1 MPAERNCHLET
12 LLCAAIEINNAA
24 EREVFLD
31 GACGADDEL
40 RGQVARLVADHF
52 RAGGFLNFQ
61 VPALSETMALPTLE
75 QAGSRIGNY
84 KLLEQIGEGGMGSV
98 FMAEQSIPVHRQVAL
113 KIIKACMDT
122 RQVIARFEAE
132 RQALA
137 MMDHPNIAKVFDAGS
152 TNSGRPYFVME
163 LVKGIPITK
172 YCDEKRL
179 KIRERLELMIP
190 VCHAIQHAHQK
201 GIIHRDIKPS
211 NVLVAQYDGRPVPKV
226 IDFGVSKAT
235 AQKLTEKTMFTEHGQ
250 IVGTLEYMSPE
261 QAEPNQLDIDTRS
274 DVYSLGVLLYELLTG
289 TTPLDGTKLR
299 SAAFG
304 EMLRMIREDEPLR
317 PSNRLSTIE
326 TLASVAANR
335 RLEPG
340 KLSGLMRG
348 ELDWIV
354 MMALEKAR
362 DDRYESANA
371 FAADI
376 QRLLAEEQVLA
387 CPPSIKY
394 RLSKFARKHKA
405 ILMTALLV
413 TVSLLLGTVLSIWQ
427 AVRATKAEKQATEA
441 ANQSK
446 SVLDF
451 YQQAVLEAARPED
464 FEGGL
469 GKDVTLRQA
478 IDAAES
484 KIAIAFTN
492 QPLIEASVRN
502 ELGNTYRHLG
512 ESKKAI
518 VEHLRALDLR
528 SAHLE
533 PQNLDTL
540 DSRLNLASDYRDA
553 GQLDLALQLSEE
565 TLRLAR
571 AKLGNEHS
579 FTLACMSQLG
589 LVYSDSGRMDAATEL
604 HESAL
609 KIATD
614 TLGLDDPVTL
624 RSMNNLAGVYRET
637 NKLGQA
643 ISLYEK
649 VYAIAKRRLGENH
662 PNILLITAGLG
673 AAYWQ
678 AHDPVKA
685 LPLLK
690 KTLEP
695 QTAKLGRDHPTTL
708 RTITALANA
717 HFFNDVDS
725 NVNEALSLYQEAYDL
740 GRAKQGP
747 DHPDSLSR
755 MDNLAHVLR
764 SAQKKDESLAVF
776 REMYSLMTDKL
787 GAENPDTKECK
798 FQLALAYRSA
808 EQLDQAIPLFQEIY
822 QSRKSELGP
831 TDEATLS
838 ILRDLADT
846 LNTAREFVK
855 AESLYRELVVSLK
868 MVGPTLL
875 KTNLAILALGRNLY
889 MQEKYAEAEP
899 FLLAGYEG
907 LKANQEPGRDRRMAQ
922 AMRRLVEF
930 YTAWQKP
937 DEAAKWQNELEK
949 LSPTS
954 NSQESTP

>member
-1 MPAERNCHLET
+1 MSAELNPKVET
-12 LLCAAIEINNAA
+12 LFCEAIKMNNST
-24 EREVFLD
+24 EREVFLA
-31 GACGADDEL
+31 GACGTDDEL
-40 RGQVARLVADHF
+40 RKQVSQLVADHF
-52 RAGGFLNFQ
+52 RAGGFLNFRAPTIDET
-61 VPALSETMALPTLE
+61 VDLSNVER
-75 QAGSRIGNY
+75 AGSRIGQY

-98 FMAEQSIPVHRQVAL
+98 FMAEQSIPVHRHVAL
-113 KIIKACMDT
+113 KIIKAGMDT
-122 RQVIARFEAE
+122 KQVIARFEAE

-137 MMDHPNIAKVFDAGS
+137 IMDHPNIAKVFEAGA

-235 AQKLTEKTMFTEHGQ
+235 AQKLTEKTMFTGHGQ

-289 TTPLDGTKLR
+289 TTPIDATKLR

-304 EMLRMIREDEPLR
+304 EMLRMIREEEPLR
-317 PSNRLSTIE
+317 PSYRLSTIE
-326 TLASVAANR
+326 TLANVAANR

-340 KLSGLMRG
+340 KLGGLMRG

-376 QRLLAEEQVLA
+376 QRFLAEEQVLA
-387 CPPSIKY
+387 CPPAIKY
-394 RLSKFARKHKA
+394 RLSKFVKKHKA
-405 ILMTALLV
+405 ILMTTSLV
-413 TVSLLLGTVLSIWQ
+413 AVSLLLGTVLSIWQ
-427 AVRATKAEKQATEA
+427 LVRATKAEKLATEA

-478 IDAAES
+478 IEAAEP
-484 KIAIAFTN
+484 KIAIAFST
-492 QPLIEASVRN
+492 QPLVEASVRN

-512 ESKKAI
+512 ETKKAI
-518 VEHLRALDLR
+518 AEHLRALDLR
-528 SAHLE
+528 KAHLE

-540 DSRLNLASDYRDA
+540 DSMLNLASDYREA

-565 TLRLAR
+565 LLRLAK
-571 AKLGNEHS
+571 ATIGNEHS
-579 FTLACMSQLG
+579 FTLACMSELG
-589 LVYSDSGRMDAATEL
+589 LVYSGSGRMDAATEL

-614 TLGLDDPVTL
+614 TLGLEDLSTL
-624 RSMNNLAGVYRET
+624 RSMKNLAGVYLET
-637 NKLGQA
+637 NKLDQA

-649 VYAIAKRRLGENH
+649 VYEIAKRRLGENH
-662 PNILLITAGLG
+662 PNMLLITAGLG
-673 AAYWQ
+673 SAYWQ
-678 AHDPVKA
+678 AHDSVKA

-690 KTLEP
+690 KTLEL
-695 QTAKLGRDHPTTL
+695 QTAKLGRDHPNTL
-708 RTITALANA
+708 HTITALADA
-717 HFFNDVDS
+717 HFFNDADP
-725 NVNEALSLYQEAYDL
+725 NVNEALSLYREAYDL
-740 GRAKQGP
+740 GRAKQGA
-747 DHPDSLSR
+747 DHPDSLIR

-764 SAQKKDESLAVF
+764 STQKKEESLAVF
-776 REMYSLMTDKL
+776 KEMYSLMTENL
-787 GAENPDTKECK
+787 GAENPDTKQCK
-798 FQLALAYRSA
+798 FQLALAYRSVG
-808 EQLDQAIPLFQEIY
+808 QLDQAIELFQEIF

-838 ILRDLADT
+838 IMRDLADT
-846 LNTAREFVK
+846 LSTAKEYVK
-855 AESLYRELVVSLK
+855 AESLYRQLVVSLK
-868 MVGPTLL
+868 MVGPTHV
-875 KTNLAILALGRNLY
+875 KTNLAILALGRSLY
-889 MQEKYAEAEP
+889 LQEKYDEAEP
-899 FLLAGYEG
+899 FLLAGLEG
-907 LKANQEPGRDRRMAQ
+907 LKANQEPGRDQRIAQ
-922 AMRRLVEF
+922 SMRRLVEF

-949 LSPTS
+949 ISPTA
-954 NSQESTP
+954 NSRESTP

>member
-1 MPAERNCHLET
+1 MSAELNPKVET
-12 LLCAAIEINNAA
+12 LFCEAIKMNNSA
-24 EREVFLD
+24 EREVFLA
-31 GACGADDEL
+31 GACGTDDEL
-40 RGQVARLVADHF
+40 REQVSQLVADHF
-52 RAGGFLNFQ
+52 RAGGFLNFRAPTIDET
-61 VPALSETMALPTLE
+61 VDLSNVER
-75 QAGSRIGNY
+75 AGSRIGQY

-98 FMAEQSIPVHRQVAL
+98 FMAEQSIPVHRHVAL
-113 KIIKACMDT
+113 KIIKAGMDT
-122 RQVIARFEAE
+122 KQVIARFEAE

-137 MMDHPNIAKVFDAGS
+137 IMDHPNIAKVFEAGA

-235 AQKLTEKTMFTEHGQ
+235 AQKLTEKTMFTGHGQ

-289 TTPLDGTKLR
+289 TTPIDATKLR

-304 EMLRMIREDEPLR
+304 EMLRMIREEEPLR
-317 PSNRLSTIE
+317 PSYRLSTIE
-326 TLASVAANR
+326 TLANVAANR

-340 KLSGLMRG
+340 KLGGLMRG

-376 QRLLAEEQVLA
+376 QRFLAEEQVLA
-387 CPPSIKY
+387 CPPAIKY
-394 RLSKFARKHKA
+394 RLSKFVKKHKA
-405 ILMTALLV
+405 ILMTTSLV
-413 TVSLLLGTVLSIWQ
+413 AVSLLLGTVLSIWQ
-427 AVRATKAEKQATEA
+427 LVLATKAEKLATEA

-478 IDAAES
+478 IDAAEP
-484 KIAIAFTN
+484 KIAIAFSTH
-492 QPLIEASVRN
+492 PLVEASVRN

-512 ESKKAI
+512 ETKKAI
-518 VEHLRALDLR
+518 AEHLRALDLR
-528 SAHLE
+528 KAHLE

-540 DSRLNLASDYRDA
+540 DSMLNLASDYREA

-565 TLRLAR
+565 TLRLAK
-571 AKLGNEHS
+571 AKIGNEHS
-579 FTLACMSQLG
+579 FTLACMSELG

-614 TLGLDDPVTL
+614 TLGLEDPSTL
-624 RSMNNLAGVYRET
+624 RSMKNLAGVYRET
-637 NKLGQA
+637 NKLSQA
-643 ISLYEK
+643 ILLYEK
-649 VYAIAKRRLGENH
+649 VFEIAKRRFGENH
-662 PNILLITAGLG
+662 PNMLLITTGLG
-673 AAYWQ
+673 SAYWQ

-690 KTLEP
+690 KTLEL
-695 QTAKLGRDHPTTL
+695 QTAKLGRDHPNTL
-708 RTITALANA
+708 HTITALADA
-717 HFFNDVDS
+717 HFFNDADP
-725 NVNEALSLYQEAYDL
+725 NVNEALSLYREAYDL
-740 GRAKQGP
+740 GRAKQGA
-747 DHPDSLSR
+747 DHPDSLIR

-764 SAQKKDESLAVF
+764 SAEKKDESLAVF
-776 REMYSLMTDKL
+776 KEMYSLMTDKL
-787 GAENPDTKECK
+787 GTENPDTQGCK
-798 FQLALAYRSA
+798 FQLALAYRDV

-831 TDEATLS
+831 ADNKTLA
-838 ILRDLADT
+838 IQRELADT
-846 LNTAREFVK
+846 LSAAKEFTV
-855 AESLYRELVVSLK
+855 AESLYRELLEIQ
-868 MVGPTLL
+868 TLIGQERIE
-875 KTNLAILALGRNLY
+875 TQLAKLWLGRNLFL
-889 MQEKYAEAEP
+889 QEKFAAAEP
-899 FLLAGYEG
+899 LLPEG
-907 LKANQEPGRDRRMAQ
+907 AQLHQGGDRV
-922 AMRRLVEF
+922 L
-930 YTAWQKP
+930 
-937 DEAAKWQNELEK
+937 
-949 LSPTS
+949 
-954 NSQESTP
+954 